1 MLHSKGE
8 WEGNELAKSE
18 ERSEELGL
26 DMISNT
32 LFACMKLS
40 KNKCKK
46 RVFFLKKNSTF
57 RDKDRW
63 ISEFQASLVY
73 VVRPFLQK

>member
-8 WEGNELAKSE
+8 WEGNELGKSE
-18 ERSEELGL
+18 ERSEKLGL

-46 RVFFLKKNSTF
+46 RFF
-57 RDKDRW
+57 
-63 ISEFQASLVY
+63 
-73 VVRPFLQK
+73 

>member
-8 WEGNELAKSE
+8 WEGNELGKSE

-32 LFACMKLS
+32 SFACMKLS

-46 RVFFLKKNSTF
+46 RFLKKKNSTF

>member
-46 RVFFLKKNSTF
+46 RVFF
-57 RDKDRW
+57 
-63 ISEFQASLVY
+63 
-73 VVRPFLQK
+73 